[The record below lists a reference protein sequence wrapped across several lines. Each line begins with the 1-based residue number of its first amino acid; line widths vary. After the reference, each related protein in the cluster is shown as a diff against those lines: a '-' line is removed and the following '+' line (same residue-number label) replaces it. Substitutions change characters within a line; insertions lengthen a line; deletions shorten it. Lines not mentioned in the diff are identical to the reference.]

1 MTQLIRLLTDLIGDK
16 PTLFIAAMLPV
27 IELRGAI
34 PLGIALGMEPI
45 NSAILSFFGSLI
57 PAPFI
62 IFGIRP
68 IFILLRRLES
78 FRRFV
83 DLISNRSLNNHGHKI
98 QKYGVLGLVL
108 LVAIP
113 LPGTGVWSGS
123 LIAALLDIRFKWAFP
138 AIVIGNLIAAIAIL
152 LLTNGLVSVLALW

>member
-1 MTQLIRLLTDLIGDK
+1 MIEWVGQFVGVFGPRFTTF
-16 PTLFIAAMLPV
+16 FISMLPV

-34 PLGIALGMEPI
+34 PIGITLGLSPI
-45 NSAILSFFGSLI
+45 HSASLSFLGSIL

-62 IFGIRP
+62 LFGIRP
-68 IFILLRRLES
+68 VFDLLRQTRL
-78 FRRFV
+78 FKNIV
-83 DLISNRSLNNHGHKI
+83 DKLTNRSLDNHSHRV
-98 QKYGVLGLVL
+98 QKYGVLGLIT

-138 AIVIGNLIAAIAIL
+138 AIILGNLISAIFIFML
-152 LLTNGLVSVLALW
+152 SNGVLSVFSAM